1 MIEISSYLLGGAF
14 FAYFIASIVAW
25 GAVFSKKKVEVSI
38 GSKGE
43 RVALIFS
50 IIGFSL
56 QTGYFITRWIGS
68 AHVPVSNMFEF
79 TTFFS
84 MMMVLAHLIIYVIYK
99 TNVVGL
105 FALPTAMTII
115 AYASVF
121 PKEAQPLVPALQS
134 YWLKIHVTTAAL
146 GEGILAISFVAG
158 FIYLLRTVNQK
169 QKSKETF
176 WIEFVFYS
184 ILSTLA
190 FAIVIF
196 TFNMINFNTTFSLI
210 DENQQELQLVY
221 QLPAIVGP
229 KDAEIVESSYDIKP
243 IMEAPSWL
251 KGENAPRKLNSLIWA
266 LTAGLLLYGLIRL
279 LLMKRIGAAIQ
290 PLLKGVNPTLLD
302 EISYRSV
309 VIGFPIF
316 TLGALVFAMIWAQV
330 AWTRF
335 WGWDPKEVWA
345 LITFLFYAAYLHL
358 RLTKGWGGKQSAWLA
373 VLGFVIIM
381 FNLVVVN
388 LVIAGL
394 HSYA

>member
-14 FAYFIASIVAW
+14 FAYFIACIVAW

-43 RVALIFS
+43 RAALIFS

-196 TFNMINFNTTFSLI
+196 TFNMTNFNTTFSWI
-210 DENQQELQLVY
+210 DENQQELKLAY

-229 KDAEIVESSYDIKP
+229 KDANIIESSFDMKP

-251 KGENAPRKLNSLIWA
+251 KGESAPRKLNSLIWA

-279 LLMKRIGAAIQ
+279 LVMKRIGASIQ
-290 PLLKGVNPTLLD
+290 PLLKGVKPNLLD

-316 TLGALVFAMIWAQV
+316 TLGALIFAMIWAQV

-358 RLTKGWGGKQSAWLA
+358 RLTKGWEGKRSAWLA

>member
-14 FAYFIASIVAW
+14 FVYLLASIMAW

-38 GSKGE
+38 SSKGD
-43 RVALIFS
+43 RAALTFS
-50 IIGFSL
+50 IIGFLL
-56 QTGYFITRWIGS
+56 QIGYFITRWIGS

-84 MMMVLAHLIIYVIYK
+84 MMMVLAHLIIYMIYK

-121 PKEAQPLVPALQS
+121 PNEAAPLVPALQS

-169 QKSKETF
+169 QRSKETF

-184 ILSTLA
+184 ILSTVA
-190 FAIVIF
+190 FAMVVF
-196 TFNMINFNTTFSLI
+196 TFNAINFNTTFSWLN
-210 DENQQELQLVY
+210 ENQQEIQLDY
-221 QLPAIVGP
+221 QLPPIVGP
-229 KDAEIVESSYDIKP
+229 QDATIVESSYDMSP
-243 IMEAPSWL
+243 LLEAPSWL

-266 LTAGLLLYGLIRL
+266 LTAGLVLYGLLRL
-279 LLMKRIGAAIQ
+279 VLMKRIGASLQ
-290 PLLKGVNPTLLD
+290 PLLKGINPDLLD

-309 VIGFPIF
+309 VIGFPVF
-316 TLGALVFAMIWAQV
+316 TLGALIFAMIWAQV

-358 RLTKGWGGKQSAWLA
+358 RLTKGWEGKRSAWLA